1 MEDPASLE
9 WGGLG
14 PSGMGSLRSDSQV
27 PCPLRAPL
35 EDRVRV
41 TPLGLLPLPAISKW
55 NVLLG
60 RSHWETRLCGVCI
73 LAVHL
78 PALWP

>member
-14 PSGMGSLRSDSQV
+14 PSGMGSRRSASQV
-27 PCPLRAPL
+27 LCPARAPR

-60 RSHWETRLCGVCI
+60 RSHWEARLHGFVF
-73 LAVHL
+73 
-78 PALWP
+78 